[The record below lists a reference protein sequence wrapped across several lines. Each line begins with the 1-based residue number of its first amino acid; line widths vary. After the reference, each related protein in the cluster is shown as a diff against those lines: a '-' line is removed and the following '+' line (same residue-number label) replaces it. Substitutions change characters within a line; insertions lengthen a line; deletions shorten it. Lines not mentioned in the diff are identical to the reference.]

1 MSSSLIEKLS
11 FNRTI
16 CFSKLSQIP
25 FIGTKENTFYQESA
39 TTADIL
45 EYKNETIL
53 FFGGVKNNH
62 ESIGLARIS
71 QVNND
76 IKVFDIKNIPVVE
89 PSVKNSFDN
98 NHVTDPAAVYTNG
111 KIYLYYS
118 GIGACDDAIGLSV
131 SIDGK
136 HFEKVNENPIIKG
149 RAPEV
154 VFHKGIFYL
163 FYVLPGNKDG
173 YDIYLAFSNDGI
185 HFTEKSKKPILSS
198 SSKSWDSKTVTTPR
212 ILSVNN
218 CFYMIYAGDNESKDF
233 PHGFGLA
240 ISKNLIEWEK
250 YPNNPVFVKGERG
263 SWDDSAVWFGTPF
276 ILNEE
281 LFILYEGCTKNK
293 MGRYKSQIGLAKL
306 MNIKGPSLDS

>member
-1 MSSSLIEKLS
+1 MNSTLIEKLS

-16 CFSKLSQIP
+16 CFSRLSQIP

-45 EYKNETIL
+45 KYNNETIL

-62 ESIGLARIS
+62 ESIGLAKIS
-71 QVNND
+71 QENND
-76 IKVFDIKNIPVVE
+76 IKVFDIKNTPVVE

-118 GIGACDDAIGLSV
+118 GIDAYDDAIGLSV
-131 SIDGK
+131 SVDGE

-163 FYVLPGNKDG
+163 FYVLSGNKDG

-185 HFTEKSKKPILSS
+185 HFNEKLKKPILSS
-198 SSKSWDSKTVTTPR
+198 SSNSWDSKTVTTPR

-218 CFYMIYAGDNESKDF
+218 YFYMIYAGDNESKDF

-240 ISKNLIEWEK
+240 KSKNLIEWEK
-250 YPNNPVFVKGERG
+250 YPNNPIFVKGEKG

-276 ILNEE
+276 IMNEE
-281 LFILYEGCTKNK
+281 LFILYEGCSKNK
-293 MGRYKSQIGLAKL
+293 MGRYISQIGLAKL
-306 MNIKGPSLDS
+306 M